1 MQKKDL
7 YFITGNKHKFEV
19 AENFFKNCDAGNYF
33 NLIQHDISPPEIQSD
48 SIGTIATSSAR
59 WAFEKIGKP
68 LITADAGLQIEALNG
83 FPGPF
88 VKYMNSWFNQNDLLR
103 MMDGKLNRT
112 AVFMDALA
120 FVFGDMEEVFSSD
133 TIGKLSTSPAK
144 EDGYTVDQLFIPDG
158 MDKSLVQLSNEERR
172 DVWNVER
179 WTLLT
184 DFLIKNYDKL

>member
-1 MQKKDL
+1 M
-7 YFITGNKHKFEV
+7 
-19 AENFFKNCDAGNYF
+19 
-33 NLIQHDISPPEIQSD
+33 
-48 SIGTIATSSAR
+48 
-59 WAFEKIGKP
+59 
-68 LITADAGLQIEALNG
+68 QIEALNG